1 MTAVRP
7 LMLAIQQ
14 RDLEAAKAALERD
27 ASQATDAIP
36 GGLSPL
42 MFALYNGALEIAQL
56 LKAFRP
62 LDVFEAAAMNDA
74 RRVAELVAA
83 QPALPT
89 EYSPDGWTP
98 MHLAAFLGS
107 REALFVLLGLG
118 APMEAISQNPMSNT
132 PMHAAIAGPAGEALA
147 PLLIGFGADVKYVG
161 GSGVSA
167 LHLAASRG
175 FDGLCK
181 LLLSRGADR
190 AGLTEDGKTAAEIAR
205 ERGHLNTAA
214 ILDLAV

>member
-27 ASQATDAIP
+27 ASQATDALP

-42 MFALYNGALEIAQL
+42 MFALYNGAHEIAEL
-56 LKAFRP
+56 LRALRP
-62 LDVFEAAAMNDA
+62 LDVFEAAAINDA

-83 QPALPT
+83 DPALT
-89 EYSPDGWTP
+89 QGYSVDGWTP
-98 MHLAAFLGS
+98 MHLAAFLGA
-107 REALFVLLGLG
+107 RQACFVLLGLG
-118 APMEAISQNPMSNT
+118 APLDAVSQNPMSNT

-147 PLLIGFGADVKYVG
+147 PLLIGFGADVHYVG

-175 FDGLCK
+175 FEGLVK
-181 LLLSRGADR
+181 LLLARGVDR
-190 AGLTEDGKTAAEIAR
+190 SLKTEDAKTAAEIAR
-205 ERGHLNTAA
+205 ERGHLGTAA
-214 ILDLAV
+214 VLDLA